1 VPILRC
7 FLTGIRG
14 HVRASNWAYDMWM
27 RAAIVGCLLGAMLP
41 ACDVVFG
48 LEISESDRD
57 RDGVDIELD
66 NCPEIA
72 NHDQLDGDLDLVGDA
87 CDLCPGISDD
97 QHDEDGDG
105 IGDRCDS
112 CPYLA
117 DPEGPGPNM
126 DGDDLG
132 DPCDDGPEIDCI
144 AMFDG
149 FGVESASWD
158 RAASTGTWSIEGDA
172 MVQQATVGEANLV
185 TVGDFAKPAIELHA
199 IATALGG
206 LPRSVGVWG
215 RTASANTT
223 VMVETIVRNN
233 DPMGL
238 ALISTAFMPASNTLD
253 ATSLVPKV
261 TLAAG
266 ASILLRFDLRDGA
279 NVLARGDVGRS
290 TSTLQFMFA
299 GPSGHVGLRTN
310 NTAARFDYLLV
321 VTRSA
326 SSTCPPR

>member
-1 VPILRC
+1 
-7 FLTGIRG
+7 
-14 HVRASNWAYDMWM
+14 M

-41 ACDVVFG
+41 ACDVVLG
-48 LEISESDRD
+48 LEISERDRD

-72 NHDQLDGDLDLVGDA
+72 NVDQLDGDLDLVGDA
-87 CDLCPGISDD
+87 CDLCPGVSDD

-117 DPEGPGPNM
+117 DEGGPGLNT

-149 FGVESASWD
+149 FGVESADWD
-158 RAASTGTWSIEGDA
+158 RAASTGTWSIDGDA

-185 TVGDFAKPAIELHA
+185 TVGDFTKPAIELHA
-199 IATALGG
+199 IATAFGG

-215 RTASANTT
+215 RTAAANAT
-223 VMVETIVRNN
+223 VMVETIVRTT

-238 ALISTAFMPASNTLD
+238 ALISTGFTPDSNIFG
-253 ATSLVPKV
+253 AASLVPKL

-266 ASILLRFDLRDGA
+266 ASISLRFDLRDQA

-290 TSTLQFMFA
+290 TSTLQFDFDS
-299 GPSGHVGLRTN
+299 PPGHVALRTN
-310 NTAARFDYLLV
+310 NTAARFDYLLI

-326 SSTCPPR
+326 SSICPPR